1 MNKKEYGQ
9 DLVIHTKLVLPRAR
23 RYLLQRPSLSARL
36 LEAQYYRL
44 TIVQAGTGYGKTTAL
59 TSALRDAPLR
69 VFWYSITESDQD
81 PLLFLLH
88 LIYAFRRHRPD
99 FGGRALEII
108 QKTEALPR
116 PYHPIINALSNEL
129 VSQEGSEAILVLD
142 DYHLVNASTKINAIV
157 DYFLEVLPPHLHLI
171 ISSRNR
177 PALKSLARRRVK
189 GDLLEIN
196 RQDIAFSTDE
206 IETLFRTQYG
216 LHLDSQ
222 QVQKLTTETE
232 GWIMALQMIW
242 QGLQSGVAG
251 DLDQILA
258 ELPRSLQD
266 LFAYLAQEVLARRPA
281 RIQNFLL
288 RTSVLRHLDAAACD
302 CLLGW
307 EGSESLLHELDAEG
321 FFLVQ
326 QGSDYRYHHLFHDF
340 LRQQAATDAERWR
353 DLHRQ
358 AAVYFQNKALAE
370 EAIYHWLAAL
380 EHERAAELMVRASE
394 SLIERGRFDTLSEW
408 VTALPPSVLEQFP
421 TLMHRMGEICR
432 FTSRFDEALAWY
444 EQAQERYNLQRN
456 VAGASRALRGQATVY
471 LDTVRPIKAESLLQ
485 EALRLVDGQPNREEQ
500 ARLLDLMAENMT
512 NRGKW
517 EEAKSLR
524 KQAQEMREEGP
535 GPADLDVRV
544 LLRTGRLAEARRILE
559 ERAAAERVSPAHFRE
574 PRAHRETLL
583 VLSLI
588 YVWQGHA
595 AEAFASAQEGIQIG
609 QMLSSPFVEAVGYMR
624 LGHAWQI
631 TEHPNAA
638 DRALSCYRQAMDIG
652 ERLAVPRTKAEALWG
667 LCRLYGYGRDSAAA
681 ERSAREG
688 IKVGL
693 GAGDE
698 WIVALIGVTL
708 GASYVITGQHDE
720 AEHWLERSAEAFHD
734 CGDPFGQTVA
744 RLWQCLLYQHLD
756 SSQLPQALQ
765 KMLKLIET
773 NGYEFFFGR
782 LTFLGP
788 FDPPAMVPLLIAA
801 RKSGVRSAYA
811 TCLLERMKLSPKL
824 NFHPGYTLRL
834 HTLGQ
839 FCVYRG
845 KKAIADSE
853 WEREKARQLLQLLL
867 ANKERALPRDE
878 IGAYLWP
885 QADATAAERQFK
897 VTLNALQHALEPHR
911 PPRMSTLF
919 VQRRGNTYGLNPAA
933 PLWIDA
939 AAFERLIAQGN
950 EAQDEA
956 ETLDCYRQAL
966 LLYQGDFLPNC
977 LYEDWCR
984 EERERLRHL
993 YLTTAVKTAEIL
1005 LAQNDL
1011 EETIRL
1017 GQQILTIDNCWEAA
1031 YQLLIRAYLR
1041 RRDRIQALRTYE
1053 RCVTCLQEKLDV
1065 KPMPETMALYA
1076 EIKSAE
1082 P

>member
-394 SLIERGRFDTLSEW
+394 SLIER
-408 VTALPPSVLEQFP
+408 
-421 TLMHRMGEICR
+421 
-432 FTSRFDEALAWY
+432 
-444 EQAQERYNLQRN
+444 
-456 VAGASRALRGQATVY
+456 
-471 LDTVRPIKAESLLQ
+471 
-485 EALRLVDGQPNREEQ
+485 LVDGQPNREEQ

-544 LLRTGRLAEARRILE
+544 LLRTGRLAKARRILE

-609 QMLSSPFVEAVGYMR
+609 QLLSSPFVEAVGYMR